1 MVTTL
6 SLFLLAT
13 AATAAPV
20 FDVLPPRRRL
30 EGDWRP
36 GTGHLQLDT
45 ARQLGVDQLERERRE
60 KVHTVLQLVV
70 ERRDQL
76 EREKQLETK
85 RREQLE
91 REKKLEREQQL
102 VVEREEQLERE
113 RREQLDTVLQL
124 LKNPMVHQITN
135 KHYGV

>member
-6 SLFLLAT
+6 SLFLLA
-13 AATAAPV
+13 AAAMAAPV

-45 ARQLGVDQLERERRE
+45 ARQLGV
-60 KVHTVLQLVV
+60 

-76 EREKQLETK
+76 VR
-85 RREQLE
+85 
-91 REKKLEREQQL
+91 EREQQL
-102 VVEREEQLERE
+102 ERREQLERE

>member
-45 ARQLGVDQLERERRE
+45 ARQLGVER
-60 KVHTVLQLVV
+60 
-70 ERRDQL
+70 
-76 EREKQLETK
+76 
-85 RREQLE
+85 

-102 VVEREEQLERE
+102 VVERKEQLEVEMREQQLERE

>member
-20 FDVLPPRRRL
+20 FDLLPPRRRL

-45 ARQLGVDQLERERRE
+45 ARQL
-60 KVHTVLQLVV
+60 VV

-76 EREKQLETK
+76 EREQ
-85 RREQLE
+85 
-91 REKKLEREQQL
+91 
-102 VVEREEQLERE
+102 QLERE

>member
-13 AATAAPV
+13 ATTAPV
-20 FDVLPPRRRL
+20 FDVLPARRKV
-30 EGDWRP
+30 EVDWRP
-36 GTGHLQLDT
+36 GRGELQLDT
-45 ARQLGVDQLERERRE
+45 ARQLGVERRDQLE
-60 KVHTVLQLVV
+60 TVRQLVV
-70 ERRDQL
+70 ERREELAREEQL
-76 EREKQLETK
+76 LRE
-85 RREQLE
+85 RREQL
-91 REKKLEREQQL
+91 L
-102 VVEREEQLERE
+102 RE

>member
-36 GTGHLQLDT
+36 DTGHLKLDT
-45 ARQLGVDQLERERRE
+45 ARQLGVER
-60 KVHTVLQLVV
+60 
-70 ERRDQL
+70 
-76 EREKQLETK
+76 
-85 RREQLE
+85 
-91 REKKLEREQQL
+91 REKKLEREREQQL
-102 VVEREEQLERE
+102 E

>member
-45 ARQLGVDQLERERRE
+45 ARKLGVD
-60 KVHTVLQLVV
+60 K
-70 ERRDQL
+70 
-76 EREKQLETK
+76 
-85 RREQLE
+85 

-102 VVEREEQLERE
+102 VVGRKEQLEREQQLERE

>member
-13 AATAAPV
+13 ATTAPV
-20 FDVLPPRRRL
+20 FDVLPARRKV
-30 EGDWRP
+30 EVDWRP
-36 GTGHLQLDT
+36 GRGELQLDT
-45 ARQLGVDQLERERRE
+45 ARQLGV
-60 KVHTVLQLVV
+60 

-76 EREKQLETK
+76 ETVRRDQLETVRQLGVE
-85 RREQLE
+85 RREELA
-91 REKKLEREQQL
+91 
-102 VVEREEQLERE
+102 REEQLLRE

>member
-13 AATAAPV
+13 ATTAPV
-20 FDVLPPRRRL
+20 FDVLPARRKV
-30 EGDWRP
+30 EVDWRP
-36 GTGHLQLDT
+36 GRGELQLDT
-45 ARQLGVDQLERERRE
+45 ARQLGVDRRDQLETVRRDQLE
-60 KVHTVLQLVV
+60 TVRQLVV
-70 ERRDQL
+70 ERREEL
-76 EREKQLETK
+76 
-85 RREQLE
+85 
-91 REKKLEREQQL
+91 
-102 VVEREEQLERE
+102 EREEQLLRE

>member
-13 AATAAPV
+13 ATAAPV
-20 FDVLPPRRRL
+20 FDVLPARRKV
-30 EGDWRP
+30 EVDWRP
-36 GTGHLQLDT
+36 GRGELQLDT
-45 ARQLGVDQLERERRE
+45 ARQLGVERRDQLE
-60 KVHTVLQLVV
+60 TVRQLVV
-70 ERRDQL
+70 ERREEL
-76 EREKQLETK
+76 A
-85 RREQLE
+85 
-91 REKKLEREQQL
+91 
-102 VVEREEQLERE
+102 REEQLLRE

>member
-6 SLFLLAT
+6 SLFLLT

-45 ARQLGVDQLERERRE
+45 ARQLGV
-60 KVHTVLQLVV
+60 

-76 EREKQLETK
+76 ER
-85 RREQLE
+85 RNQLE
-91 REKKLEREQQL
+91 REMREQ
-102 VVEREEQLERE
+102 QLERE